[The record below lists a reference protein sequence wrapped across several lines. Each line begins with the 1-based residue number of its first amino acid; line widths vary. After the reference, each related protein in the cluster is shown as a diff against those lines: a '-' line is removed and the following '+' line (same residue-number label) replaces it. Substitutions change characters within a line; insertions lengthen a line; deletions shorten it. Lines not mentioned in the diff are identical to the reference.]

1 MAKIGKN
8 KGTAPATKTG
18 LPVLSFL
25 YSVLFLGLAGLA
37 GWAFWMD
44 MKAPHGDLISAQ
56 TDIHPPQAKSDD
68 HAEPEDQA
76 HKDDGK
82 HSEKKEEHHSPSKTD
97 DDATENKDAHAP
109 AADSHQDPQPKT
121 AHPAANSSEPEHS
134 EIPNAE
140 SADEHAK
147 AAEDHSKPSEHPPIQ
162 SAEIAAP
169 TAKEHTPAETGKVDA
184 HGEEADQHSK
194 DTADDSDHKQ
204 VDPQHAAD
212 EPKKPELSDEQV
224 EEVPQEAAEETPPQI
239 ITETNNDAP
248 LSAVPDPELTKN
260 SDFGLLPII
269 GPGGRTAWRS
279 YAKPFEDPLDRPR
292 IAIIMSEMGMSTSA
306 TQTVIQNL
314 PGAVTL
320 SFNPYARDLQNWVAQ
335 SRAAGHEVLLQLPM
349 EPFGYPANDPG
360 PHSLLT
366 SLTDRENLNRLEWI
380 LGRFTGYTG
389 VTNQMGSRFTASAE
403 DITPILDIIKKR
415 GLLFM
420 DGRTSAKSVAGKV
433 AANLDIPVA
442 VNNRFLDHKA
452 DRDTIDKRL
461 AELERIARLTG
472 TAIGV
477 GYPYPVTLERISKWA
492 KTLNRKGFVLAPVS
506 AVTNR
511 QEIQ

>member
-56 TDIHPPQAKSDD
+56 TDILPPQAKSDG
-68 HAEPEDQA
+68 HAEQEDQT
-76 HKDDGK
+76 HKDDGD
-82 HSEKKEEHHSPSKTD
+82 HSEKKEEHHPPPKTD
-97 DDATENKDAHAP
+97 DEAAEHKDAHAP
-109 AADSHQDPQPKT
+109 AADPQPKT
-121 AHPAANSSEPEHS
+121 THSPKEETAKHTEPEHS
-134 EIPNAE
+134 EIPKTE
-140 SADEHAK
+140 SSNEHAK
-147 AAEDHSKPSEHPPIQ
+147 AADDHSKPNEHPPIQ
-162 SAEIAAP
+162 SAEIVAP
-169 TAKEHTPAETGKVDA
+169 AAKEHTPVEAGKVDA
-184 HGEEADQHSK
+184 HGE
-194 DTADDSDHKQ
+194 DTADDNDHK
-204 VDPQHAAD
+204 PAEPLHAVD